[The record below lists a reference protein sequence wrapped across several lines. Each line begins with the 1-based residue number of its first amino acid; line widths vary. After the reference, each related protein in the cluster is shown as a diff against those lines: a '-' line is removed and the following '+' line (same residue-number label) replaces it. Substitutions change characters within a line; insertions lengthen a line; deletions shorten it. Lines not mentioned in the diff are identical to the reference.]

1 MPRPAP
7 AVVADDAWISYAVT
21 AEPPSD
27 TGPIHETVTAE
38 CVASR
43 ARTCAVAKQ
52 SKPSNGRLGAAAGRR
67 PRQTATIHEG
77 EKSRPVQNPLRNP
90 SLRITSAK
98 PALRVGWPQLDGPTE
113 CVRADPSTHRV
124 ASAGVHLDGPTEC
137 VRTLVLTE

>member
-7 AVVADDAWISYAVT
+7 AVVDDDAWISYAVT

-52 SKPSNGRLGAAAGRR
+52 SKATHGRRRQLRPR
-67 PRQTATIHEG
+67 PRQTIHWA
-77 EKSRPVQNPLRNP
+77 EKSRPVRNPLRNP

-98 PALRVGWPQLDGPTE
+98 PALG
-113 CVRADPSTHRV
+113 
-124 ASAGVHLDGPTEC
+124 AGVATAG
-137 VRTLVLTE
+137 RTH